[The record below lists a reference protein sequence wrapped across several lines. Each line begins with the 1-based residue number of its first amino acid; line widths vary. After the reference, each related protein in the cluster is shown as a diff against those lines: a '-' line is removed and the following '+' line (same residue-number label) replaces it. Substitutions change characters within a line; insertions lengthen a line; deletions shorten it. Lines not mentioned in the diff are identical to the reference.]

1 MNIYNEENYK
11 FSDET
16 KNDYASKLK
25 SYYSDDLQIYKC
37 QSEDL
42 QNIKMAQKP
51 TYSTEQKE
59 DTILESS
66 KINQFLY
73 MDVGRWGGDKKTGD
87 AWTRR
92 RDFGLVCGS
101 AAMLCSYDDPNISG
115 KARLRNIDSEMME
128 HPDIKKMIPMLD
140 ELSRS
145 NSLGPVTV
153 VKALLCT
160 DITLVYIDKEAETP
174 SSDEIL
180 VFLGDIHAPVMNV
193 SDRTYLQDTQ
203 VIKVRSCGRIKITDD
218 DKNSERLREKLLSS
232 LILIKKLGPEPK
244 IKEISG
250 IWKEMFKESEENDIT
265 KLLSKKISKNSF
277 ESQQLNSLDNNERIR
292 WNDTDTVDLL
302 KIILERL
309 LSDLQLNEWDEN
321 ERITEDNARS
331 WFKHYH
337 GNGENKGVDIFQN
350 AGKDLSEFL
359 NLLLNYQGTI
369 KAQLIQL
376 GDLYDF
382 WLGLKRAFNTIQ
394 PQNMFSDPAAQ
405 SFLEFWR
412 NETLKETSECTSKAI
427 DLLFDNKIQV
437 LNPQFVYGNHDSYRA
452 TPLWQYEKVSDHFE
466 STGIWAEHGHQS
478 DVFNQDS
485 NAVIGWASAVFGF
498 FHPNARNLE
507 EPLRELESL
516 IFKIP
521 SRRLICIRHAACL
534 CQQKSKSMYIMGH
547 THEPLLKKVHIVE

>member
-1 MNIYNEENYK
+1 MSTDEANYTFPKETCDNI
-11 FSDET
+11 
-16 KNDYASKLK
+16 KNDDHVTILMHNS
-25 SYYSDDLQIYKC
+25 DLQTRKMTAE
-37 QSEDL
+37 SVDSVERKEDT
-42 QNIKMAQKP
+42 K
-51 TYSTEQKE
+51 TEQKE
-59 DTILESS
+59 VG
-66 KINQFLY
+66 QFLY

-87 AWTRR
+87 AWTKR

-101 AAMLCSYDDPNISG
+101 VAMLCSYDDPNISG
-115 KARLRNIDSEMME
+115 KAWLGNIGPEMIE
-128 HPDIKKMIPMLD
+128 HPDIEKMIPMLD
-140 ELSRS
+140 KLSES
-145 NSLGPVTV
+145 NILGPVTV
-153 VKALLCT
+153 VKALVCT
-160 DITLVYIDKEAETP
+160 DKTLVCIDKEAETP

-203 VIKVRSCGRIKITDD
+203 AIKVRSCGRIKITDD

-232 LILIKKLGPEPK
+232 LTLIKKLGPKPK
-244 IKEISG
+244 VKEIRG
-250 IWKEMFKESEENDIT
+250 IWKEMFEESEENDIT
-265 KLLSKKISKNSF
+265 KLLSKKISKNSS
-277 ESQQLNSLDNNERIR
+277 ESQQLNSLDNNERIE
-292 WNDTDTVDLL
+292 WNDTDTVELL

-309 LSDLQLNEWDEN
+309 LNDLQLDEWDEN
-321 ERITEDNARS
+321 DKITGDNARS

-350 AGKDLSEFL
+350 AGKDLFEFL

-394 PQNMFSDPAAQ
+394 PQSMFSDPAAQ

-412 NETLKETSECTSKAI
+412 NETLKETSEYTSKAI
-427 DLLFDNKIQV
+427 DLLFDNKIRI

-452 TPLWQYEKVSDHFE
+452 TPQWQYEKVSDHFE

-498 FHPNARNLE
+498 FYPESRNLE
-507 EPLRELESL
+507 KPLRDLENL
-516 IFKIP
+516 MFGTP
-521 SRRLICIRHAACL
+521 CRRLICIRHAAYL
-534 CQQKSKSMYIMGH
+534 CQQKNKRIYIMGH
-547 THEPLLKKVHIVE
+547 THEPLLKKVHIIE